1 MKVNF
6 KNDSGGAPA
15 AGARRSEMQ
24 SHRRFARVRTAG
36 FFVGCAFAL
45 GACGGDDTP
54 DGGLE
59 VPARYAYESRFV
71 PGQSSVDYAG
81 QSARQVLMVD
91 LGAFVGGLSGRIDA
105 GTFTPGS
112 EAEVRAAL
120 DYYFRFDGASNG
132 DDRFAFTTMPP
143 ALQSTWND
151 ISANKQLRDKLA
163 GNDTVTD
170 HVDWSTA
177 FRGWSDPAIAAH
189 GGATTSPEGLLTA
202 FFATLATQ
210 SVDQANGMERIAT
223 ADPSGAPLPAHL
235 TESGLDLE
243 ELVQKLLLGA
253 VSFSQGA
260 DDYLDS
266 DVAGKG
272 LLSPN
277 TRDGDKPWT
286 VLEHQWDEG
295 FGYWG
300 AARDFGDYTV
310 EERGTEGGRA
320 AYASGYHDTD
330 GDGRIDLTREA
341 NFGAAIYAGKRDH
354 GSAASARTDFSGEA
368 FDAFRRGR
376 AIIAAAGE
384 TLTDAEISALS
395 VERDRVVGA
404 WERALAASAVH
415 YLNEVLVDMGRF
427 DMPEYVFADHAEHW
441 SELKGLALAFQ
452 FNPRSPLD
460 DARFSQLHTLLGD
473 APVLATATPAERDA
487 YRAKLLEARALL
499 GTAYGFDAANLG
511 ADDGTGGW

>member
-1 MKVNF
+1 MKMIF
-6 KNDSGGAPA
+6 RNDSEWALARGA
-15 AGARRSEMQ
+15 ARGEMQ
-24 SHRRFARVRTAG
+24 THRRFAMARSAS
-36 FFVGCAFAL
+36 FFMGFAL
-45 GACGGDDTP
+45 AIGACAGDDAP

-59 VPARYAYESRFV
+59 VPVRYAFESRFAS
-71 PGQSSVDYAG
+71 GESSVDYAG
-81 QSARQVLMVD
+81 QTARQVLMAD
-91 LGAFVGGLSGRIDA
+91 LGAFVGGLSARIDA
-105 GTFTPGS
+105 GTFTPGT
-112 EAEVRAAL
+112 EAEVLAAL
-120 DYYFRFDGASNG
+120 DYYYRFDGASNG
-132 DDRFAFTTMPP
+132 DDRFAYATTPA
-143 ALQSTWND
+143 ALQQTWND

-189 GGATTSPEGLLTA
+189 GGTTTSPEGLMVA
-202 FFATLATQ
+202 FFSTLAKQ
-210 SVDQANGMERIAT
+210 AVDQANGMERVAA
-223 ADPSGAPLPAHL
+223 ADPSGEPLPAHI
-235 TESGLDLE
+235 TEKGLDLE

-253 VSFSQGA
+253 VSLSQGA

-272 LLSPN
+272 LRSPN
-277 TRDGDKPWT
+277 TRDGDAPYT
-286 VLEHQWDEG
+286 VLEHAWDEG

-300 AARDFGDYTV
+300 AAHDFGDYTV
-310 EERGTEGGRA
+310 EERATEGGRA
-320 AYASGYHDTD
+320 AYAPGHHDTD

-341 NFGAAIYAGKRDH
+341 CFGAAIYAGKRDF
-354 GSAASARTDFSGEA
+354 GSAAAARTDFSGEA

-384 TLTDAEISALS
+384 TLTDAEFTAL
-395 VERDRVVGA
+395 VAERDRVVDA

-427 DMPEYVFADHAEHW
+427 DTADYVFVDHAEHW
-441 SELKGLALAFQ
+441 SELKGLALALQ

-460 DARFSQLHTLLGD
+460 DAAFVELHTLLGD

-487 YRAKLLEARALL
+487 YRAKLREARALL
-499 GTAYGFDAANLG
+499 GAAYGFDAANLG
-511 ADDGTGGW
+511 GDDGTGGW

>member
-1 MKVNF
+1 MKMIF
-6 KNDSGGAPA
+6 RNDSGEGLA
-15 AGARRSEMQ
+15 AGSGRDGMQ
-24 SHRRFARVRTAG
+24 SHRRFAMARSAV
-36 FFVGCAFAL
+36 FFTGVALAF
-45 GACGGDDTP
+45 GACGEGDAP
-54 DGGLE
+54 DGGPA
-59 VPARYAYESRFV
+59 VPARYAFESRFAA
-71 PGQSSVDYAG
+71 GQSSVDHAG
-81 QSARQVLMVD
+81 QAARQVLMTD
-91 LGAFVGGLSGRIDA
+91 LGAFVGGLSARIEA
-105 GTFTPGS
+105 GTFTPGA
-112 EAEVRAAL
+112 EAEVLAAL

-132 DDRFAFTTMPP
+132 DDRFAYATTPP
-143 ALQSTWND
+143 ALQETWND

-170 HVDWSTA
+170 HVDWSTS

-189 GGATTSPEGLLTA
+189 GGATTSPEALLTA

-210 SVDQANGMERIAT
+210 AVDQANGMERVAA
-223 ADPSGAPLPAHL
+223 ADPSGEPLPAHI

-272 LLSPN
+272 LRSPN
-277 TRDGDKPWT
+277 TRDGVAPYT
-286 VLEHQWDEG
+286 VLEHAWDEG

-310 EERGTEGGRA
+310 EERATEGGRA
-320 AYASGYHDTD
+320 AYAPGHHDTD
-330 GDGRIDLTREA
+330 GDGRVDLTREA
-341 NFGAAIYAGKRDH
+341 CFGAAIYAGKRDF
-354 GSAASARTDFSGEA
+354 GSAAAARTDFSGEA
-368 FDAFRRGR
+368 FEAFKRGR
-376 AIIAAAGE
+376 AIIASAGE
-384 TLTDAEISALS
+384 TLTDDEFAALV
-395 VERDRVVGA
+395 VERDRIVGA

-427 DMPEYVFADHAEHW
+427 DTPDYVFADHAEHW

-460 DARFSQLHTLLGD
+460 DAGFVELHTLLAD

-487 YRAKLLEARALL
+487 YRAQLLAARALL
-499 GTAYGFDAANLG
+499 GAAYDFDAANLG

>member
-1 MKVNF
+1 
-6 KNDSGGAPA
+6 
-15 AGARRSEMQ
+15 MQ
-24 SHRRFARVRTAG
+24 TPRRFAMARSAG
-36 FFVGCAFAL
+36 FFTGFVLAF
-45 GACGGDDTP
+45 GACGETDAP
-54 DGGLE
+54 VGGLE
-59 VPARYAYESRFV
+59 VPARYAFESRFEA
-71 PGQSSVDYAG
+71 GQSGVDYAG
-81 QSARQVLMVD
+81 QTARHVLAAD
-91 LGAFVGGLSGRIDA
+91 LAAFIGGLSARIDA
-105 GTFTPGS
+105 GTFTPAA
-112 EAEVRAAL
+112 EADVLAAL

-132 DDRFAFTTMPP
+132 DDRFVYATTPP
-143 ALQSTWND
+143 ALQATWND

-189 GGATTSPEGLLTA
+189 GGATTSPEALLTA
-202 FFATLATQ
+202 FFSTLAKQ
-210 SVDQANGMERIAT
+210 AVDQANGVERVT
-223 ADPSGAPLPAHL
+223 EADPSGEPLPAHI

-243 ELVQKLLLGA
+243 ELVQKLLIGA
-253 VSFSQGA
+253 VAFSQGA

-272 LLSPN
+272 LRSPN
-277 TRDGDKPWT
+277 TRDGDEPYT

-300 AARDFGDYTV
+300 GTRDFGEYTV
-310 EERGTEGGRA
+310 EERATEGGRA
-320 AYASGYHDTD
+320 AYAAGRHDTD
-330 GDGRIDLTREA
+330 GDGRIDLEREA
-341 NFGAAIYAGKRDH
+341 SFGAAIYAGKRDH
-354 GSAASARTDFSGEA
+354 GSAATARTDFAGEA
-368 FDAFRRGR
+368 FEAFKRGR

-384 TLTDAEISALS
+384 ALTAEEANALA
-395 VERDRVVGA
+395 VERDRAVGA

-427 DMPEYVFADHAEHW
+427 DTTGYVFVDHAEHW

-460 DARFSQLHTLLGD
+460 DAGFAELHTLLGD
-473 APVLATATPAERDA
+473 APVLATASAAERDA
-487 YRAKLLEARALL
+487 YRAKLLAARALL
-499 GTAYGFDAANLG
+499 GAAYDFDAANLG